1 MSSASGTQGSGNGS
15 AKRAPALEEL
25 WSALQAAGPGLF
37 LMRGTLA
44 VPGAWSARG
53 TDLDV
58 LADRPSDLEAASSL
72 LLSRGFTREWAPE
85 GYRRRFCL
93 RRLGEHLVNV
103 DLYEAPY
110 WGPGLEAVEPA
121 RSLSTAHATLL
132 RAVFDKHDLNYF
144 HSRCRIEELPPEL
157 QSSVAR
163 AAPRGRAGAGFVAA
177 VLLVQRQVRPVPN
190 AIKASVHQRLQRLT
204 HGAPGIEVAVAG
216 PDGSGKTTL
225 VRNLTEGC
233 PLPFEVVYM
242 GGRGWRTA
250 LMRRVA
256 GKSGSTIP
264 RHIEQA
270 LRRWQGFRAS
280 RAGKVVL
287 YERHPHEIE
296 PSSGHPLMLVAARA
310 LFATYRRPVDL
321 GVVLTG
327 DTERMFARK
336 GEHSPAHLRMLDERL
351 RRISATYSRELLTF
365 DSTTLAPE
373 LITEQVAAALI
384 ARYQRLNRG

>member
-1 MSSASGTQGSGNGS
+1 MSSSTGTAGSGS
-15 AKRAPALEEL
+15 AKRAPELKEL
-25 WSALQAAGPGLF
+25 WTALQAVGPGLF
-37 LMRGTLA
+37 LMRGTSEL
-44 VPGAWSARG
+44 PGAWSARG

-58 LADRPSDLEAASSL
+58 LADQGSDLEAASAL
-72 LLSRGFTREWAPE
+72 LLARGFTREWAPE

-93 RRLGEHLVNV
+93 RRLGSYLVNV

-110 WGPGLEAVEPA
+110 WGPGLVASAPA
-121 RSLSTAHATLL
+121 RSLSTAHAALL
-132 RAVFDKHDLNYF
+132 RAVFDKHDLSYF
-144 HSRCRIEELPPEL
+144 HARCRIEELPTEL
-157 QSSVAR
+157 QHAVR
-163 AAPRGRAGAGFVAA
+163 HAARGRAGAGFVAA
-177 VLLVQRQVRPVPN
+177 VLLVQQLVRPVPS
-190 AIKASVHQRLQRLT
+190 AIKASLNQRLLRFT
-204 HGAPGIEVAVAG
+204 HGSPGLEVAVAG

-242 GGRGWRTA
+242 GGRGWRTS

-256 GKSGSTIP
+256 GKPGSTIP

-270 LRRWQGFRAS
+270 LRRLQGFRAS

-296 PSSGHPLMLVAARA
+296 PTSGHPLMLAAARA

-321 GVVLTG
+321 GIVLTG
-327 DTERMFARK
+327 DTDRMFARK

-351 RRISATYSRELLTF
+351 RRISASYSRELLTF
-365 DSTTLAPE
+365 DSTKEAPE

>member
-1 MSSASGTQGSGNGS
+1 MSSSNGS
-15 AKRAPALEEL
+15 PDSGSTKQAPELNEL
-25 WSALQAAGPGLF
+25 WTALQAAGPALF
-37 LMRGTLA
+37 LMRGTSEL
-44 VPGAWSARG
+44 PGAWSARG

-58 LADRPSDLEAASSL
+58 LADEARDLEGASAL
-72 LLSRGFTREWAPE
+72 LLARGFTREWAPE

-93 RRLGEHLVNV
+93 RRLGAHLVNV

-110 WGPGLEAVEPA
+110 WGPGLVAPQPA
-121 RSLSTAHATLL
+121 RSLSRAQAALL
-132 RAVFDKHDLNYF
+132 RAVFDKHDLSYF
-144 HSRCRIEELPPEL
+144 HARCGIEELPAEI
-157 QSSVAR
+157 QHVVAR

-177 VLLVQRQVRPVPN
+177 ALLVQKQVRPVPS
-190 AIKASVHQRLQRLT
+190 AIRASLNQRLLRFTQ
-204 HGAPGIEVAVAG
+204 GAPGLEVAVAG

-242 GGRGWRTA
+242 GGRGWRTS

-270 LRRWQGFRAS
+270 LRRLQGFRAS

-296 PSSGHPLMLVAARA
+296 PTSGHPLMLAAARA

-321 GVVLTG
+321 GIVLTG
-327 DTERMFARK
+327 DTDRMFARK

-365 DSTTLAPE
+365 DSTKQAPE

-384 ARYQRLNRG
+384 ARYQRLNQG

>member
-1 MSSASGTQGSGNGS
+1 
-15 AKRAPALEEL
+15 
-25 WSALQAAGPGLF
+25 
-37 LMRGTLA
+37 
-44 VPGAWSARG
+44 
-53 TDLDV
+53 LDV
-58 LADRPSDLEAASSL
+58 LADQGSNLEAACAL
-72 LLSRGFTREWAPE
+72 LLTRGFTREWAPE

-93 RRLGEHLVNV
+93 RRLGAHLVNV

-110 WGPGLEAVEPA
+110 WGPGLAAPEPA
-121 RSLSTAHATLL
+121 RSLSSAHATLL
-132 RAVFDKHDLNYF
+132 RAVFDKHDLSYF
-144 HSRCRIEELPPEL
+144 HNRCRVEELPTEL
-157 QSSVAR
+157 QRLVAR
-163 AAPRGRAGAGFVAA
+163 ASPRGRAGAGLVAA
-177 VLLVQRQVRPVPN
+177 VLLAQQRVRPVPS
-190 AIKASVHQRLQRLT
+190 AIKASLSQRLSRFTQ
-204 HGAPGIEVAVAG
+204 GAPGLEVAVAG

-225 VRNLTEGC
+225 VRNLIEAC

-242 GGRGWRTA
+242 GGRGWRTG

-280 RAGKVVL
+280 RSGKVVL

-296 PSSGHPLMLVAARA
+296 PTLGHPLMLAAARA
-310 LFATYRRPVDL
+310 LFATYRRPVDV
-321 GVVLTG
+321 GIVLTG
-327 DTERMFARK
+327 DTDRMFARK

-351 RRISATYSRELLTF
+351 RRISASYSRELLTF

>member
-1 MSSASGTQGSGNGS
+1 MSASSNGTMANGS
-15 AKRAPALEEL
+15 VKVAPALGEL
-25 WSALQAAGPGLF
+25 WGALQAAGPGLF
-37 LMRGTLA
+37 LMRGTGEL
-44 VPGAWSARG
+44 PGAWSARG

-58 LADRPSDLEAASSL
+58 LADHTSDLEAASAL
-72 LLSRGFTREWAPE
+72 LLGRGFTREWAPE

-93 RRLGEHLVNV
+93 RRLGAHLVNV

-110 WGPGLEAVEPA
+110 WGPGLTAAEPA
-121 RSLSTAHATLL
+121 RSLSGAYATLL
-132 RAVFDKHDLNYF
+132 RAVFDKHDLSYF
-144 HSRCRIEELPPEL
+144 HSRFRIEELPADL
-157 QSSVAR
+157 QAAVAR

-177 VLLVQRQVRPVPN
+177 VLLVQQRVRPVPS
-190 AIKASVHQRLQRLT
+190 AIKASLQQRLMRFT
-204 HGAPGIEVAVAG
+204 HGAPGIEVAVVG

-225 VRNLTEGC
+225 VRNLTEAC

-296 PSSGHPLMLVAARA
+296 PTSGHPLMLVAARA

-321 GVVLTG
+321 GIVLTG
-327 DTERMFARK
+327 DTDLMFARK

-351 RRISATYSRELLTF
+351 RRISASYSRELLTF
-365 DSTTLAPE
+365 DSTALAPE
-373 LITEQVAAALI
+373 LITAQVSEALI
-384 ARYQRLNRG
+384 ARYQRLNQG